1 MRLGQTARQRWAF
14 RKARDL
20 LGSWAI
26 RMLTY
31 DRHGELAECEAI
43 VKELGFNAGDAVMR
57 RADKVAATI
66 SGFTQSHVILRIE
79 SGLIS
84 GTAKVLAKSFSK
96 KEWTHC
102 AAKKEVEEVQEPGAL
117 IKGSCACFQFAF
129 FIPFVGGVGISFGQL
144 ELAGALAAPDWQPC
158 GVWSAVS
165 QGQDHCC
172 VAAGRAQALGHLAAL
187 DHPG

>member
-1 MRLGQTARQRWAF
+1 
-14 RKARDL
+14 
-20 LGSWAI
+20 
-26 RMLTY
+26 MLTY

-84 GTAKVLAKSFSK
+84 GTAKVLAKSLAK

-102 AAKKEVEEVQEPGAL
+102 AAKKEVEEVQEPGTL

-129 FIPFVGGVGISFGQL
+129 FTPSVGGV
-144 ELAGALAAPDWQPC
+144 
-158 GVWSAVS
+158 
-165 QGQDHCC
+165 
-172 VAAGRAQALGHLAAL
+172 
-187 DHPG
+187 